1 MKNRLLS
8 ILFAL
13 LAGTGAVFAQSE
25 VTPPAFNGAV
35 IRVFMTRMAATVE
48 KIAIEQQIPA
58 DSISPVAGI
67 ALQIDKAGNVAEWRY
82 MDNTQ
87 EGRDHAEF
95 APATAA
101 TRRAMEKAYDRLGGT
116 WSPATLADGSPVSYT
131 SRMTIRIP
139 VEKIRRAQ
147 DADPLLFMGEN
158 PDENFHAWA
167 KMRIRYDGR
176 FTEKGVEGVVH
187 VRFYI
192 EPDGRIAIGEV
203 VQSPDERLTKE
214 VLRVI
219 RSLAEQHMTMIIV
232 THEMAFARD
241 VADRVIF
248 MDGGVIVEQGP
259 AHDVIE
265 NPQAE
270 RTKQF
275 LARYRENQ

>member
-1 MKNRLLS
+1 MKNSLLS

-13 LAGTGAVFAQSE
+13 LAGTGAIFAQSE

-58 DSISPVAGI
+58 DSISPVVGI

-219 RSLAEQHMTMIIV
+219 RSSKGKWTPRKVRGVPQRTAYEY
-232 THEMAFARD
+232 
-241 VADRVIF
+241 RVNY
-248 MDGGVIVEQGP
+248 
-259 AHDVIE
+259 H
-265 NPQAE
+265 N
-270 RTKQF
+270 
-275 LARYRENQ
+275 N

>member
-8 ILFAL
+8 ILFVL

-58 DSISPVAGI
+58 DSISPVVGI

-147 DADPLLFMGEN
+147 DADPLLFMGGDPYPAFYEWVRSRVGFN
-158 PDENFHAWA
+158 SLRFPGVNGR
-167 KMRIRYDGR
+167 MRIL
-176 FTEKGVEGVVH
+176 
-187 VRFYI
+187 FYI
-192 EPDGRIAIGEV
+192 EPDGDITIGRV
-203 VQSPDERLTKE
+203 LQSPDKDLERK
-214 VLRVI
+214 VIRVI
-219 RSLAEQHMTMIIV
+219 RHSRGKWTPRKV
-232 THEMAFARD
+232 N
-241 VADRVIF
+241 
-248 MDGGVIVEQGP
+248 GV
-259 AHDVIE
+259 
-265 NPQAE
+265 PQ
-270 RTKQF
+270 RTSYEF
-275 LARYRENQ
+275 RCNYIGNAY

>member
-1 MKNRLLS
+1 MINCLLS
-8 ILFAL
+8 ILFTL

-48 KIAIEQQIPA
+48 KIAIEQQ
-58 DSISPVAGI
+58 
-67 ALQIDKAGNVAEWRY
+67 
-82 MDNTQ
+82 
-87 EGRDHAEF
+87 
-95 APATAA
+95 TAA

-219 RSLAEQHMTMIIV
+219 RSSKGKWTPRKVRGVPQRTAYEY
-232 THEMAFARD
+232 
-241 VADRVIF
+241 RVNY
-248 MDGGVIVEQGP
+248 
-259 AHDVIE
+259 H
-265 NPQAE
+265 N
-270 RTKQF
+270 
-275 LARYRENQ
+275 N

>member
-1 MKNRLLS
+1 MKNSLLS

-58 DSISPVAGI
+58 DSISPVVGI

-192 EPDGRIAIGEV
+192 EPDGGV
-203 VQSPDERLTKE
+203 SPSA
-214 VLRVI
+214 
-219 RSLAEQHMTMIIV
+219 RSCSRPTS
-232 THEMAFARD
+232 
-241 VADRVIF
+241 
-248 MDGGVIVEQGP
+248 G
-259 AHDVIE
+259 
-265 NPQAE
+265 
-270 RTKQF
+270 
-275 LARYRENQ
+275 